1 MAEDSEAR
9 AESKDLLPQEKK
21 ELDKP
26 GKNEEEGKSEAGTDG
41 EVDEDE
47 EDEDD
52 DEDDEDDDDEPKLK
66 YARMTS
72 HLGPVYRNG
81 DATSTFLVAGDK
93 MYIGTHNGNIHVV
106 SLPSFQ
112 SVRVYHAHSAS
123 ISSVSISPLPPPLPT
138 AVPEAIAR
146 VAVQSQSGVRTPS
159 IASEASVT
167 PTRAARTPQPVPNI
181 PSNQIYI
188 ASSSIDGKVCV
199 ASLVDTKDVH
209 LRDFARPVQAVAL
222 SPDYKNDRTY
232 LSGGMAGNLVLTTG
246 ARPGSSTT
254 TTTGTYSATATG
266 LLGSLGLSA
275 NNGKDTVL
283 HYGEGP
289 ISTIK
294 WSLSGKY
301 VVWVNEMGI
310 KILRSHLH
318 LDPADTEGAWKRIA
332 HIDRP
337 EEGNW
342 GEMATVWKA
351 RAEWID
357 ESNLENDEE
366 RSDSAAESRLKQ
378 AFKTHNDMEK
388 LLVGWG
394 SKIWIVNVNPGGVG
408 KGKEAGER
416 TLGSADIV
424 KILRMD
430 CIVSGLSLYTPT
442 LLLVLAYIPAEDEDD
457 EEETQ
462 KGKEPASAMGHKSKG
477 STASSS
483 SEPRGGITRRRNALS
498 PELRILDL
506 VSSQEVDTDG
516 LSVSRYE
523 RLSSSDYHLGVLPA
537 ARTAQA
543 APTPR
548 GALEALSGM
557 GSGMWNATINATMNA
572 TALLSSAASIH
583 SGGSGG
589 DTASSKRVSTTG
601 SVRPGHRRVQSAH
614 PHMKPPGMKI
624 FIHSPYDCVLATKRD
639 LSDHLAWLLEHDE
652 NQKAWELV
660 DNHPE
665 VISSSVE
672 KLAEIGPGT
681 PERSQFDDFY
691 DESTS
696 AGDAAARV
704 IDSAVE
710 KEKRRIGELW
720 IQQLIDQGSWVEAG
734 KVCGKVLGTSSRW
747 EHWVWTFAGAKKF
760 DEITNFIPTQMKP
773 RLPTTIYDVV
783 LGHYIAHNRPRVK
796 ELLEVWSPDLLDVK
810 SVITALETQ
819 LDFGDIR
826 EDSVEDGEVG
836 RDWRIVM
843 ECLGK
848 LYVADGRPRD
858 ALKCYIKLHDADN
871 AMSLIKQY
879 HLIDAI
885 SDDIPTFILLRVSKE
900 QTRSASIEELQEAS
914 SEAISLLV
922 EEAQHGLL
930 SPEIVVEQLEDN
942 GLSLYLFFFL
952 KELWVGEGLEEH
964 PGGNKERLVA
974 ESRALVDSVADLTM
988 QLFASYDRALL
999 MDFLKSSTYY
1009 TFEKA
1014 TQECEERDY
1023 IPELVYLYSK
1033 TGQTK
1038 RALYLII
1045 DKLADVSQA
1054 IAFAKEQDDQDLWED
1069 LLDYSMD
1076 KPRFI
1081 RGLLE
1086 EVGTAINP
1094 ITLVRRIPEGLE
1106 IEGLRDGLS
1115 RMIKEHE
1122 IQHSISFGV
1131 AKVLRGEVTAAQD
1144 TLRAGQ
1150 RKAIRFDVV
1159 HKAVDHVD
1167 VEAADVPPTTT
1178 TATQPDLPEHTHE
1191 PPQPGHCVG
1200 CREPFTE
1207 NESETLVGFACGH
1220 VFHLSHLLSYKN
1232 PERPVTPPAV
1242 ELDENGEFVQTH
1254 SIGAK
1259 VTHAR
1264 LLRDQIRDG
1273 CPVCTV

>member
-1 MAEDSEAR
+1 MVEDSDSQ
-9 AESKDLLPQEKK
+9 AESKDLPPQDERGH
-21 ELDKP
+21 DKP
-26 GKNEEEGKSEAGTDG
+26 GDNDEVEDEDDTDADEDEEEED
-41 EVDEDE
+41 DDDE
-47 EDEDD
+47 EDED
-52 DEDDEDDDDEPKLK
+52 EEEDEPKLK
-66 YARMTS
+66 YAKMTGN
-72 HLGPVYRNG
+72 LGPVYRNG

-93 MYIGTHNGNIHVV
+93 MCIGTHNGNIHVI

-123 ISSVSISPLPPPLPT
+123 ISGVSISPFPPPLPT
-138 AVPEAIAR
+138 AVPDAVAR
-146 VAVQSQSGVRTPS
+146 VAGQAHGSQRTPS
-159 IASEASVT
+159 VASEAST
-167 PTRAARTPQPVPNI
+167 SARTARTPQPVLNI
-181 PSNQIYI
+181 PSNAIHI
-188 ASSSIDGKVCV
+188 ATSSIDGKVCV

-209 LRDFARPVQAVAL
+209 FRDFARPVQAVAL
-222 SPDYKNDRTY
+222 SPDYRNDRTY
-232 LSGGMAGNLVLTTG
+232 LSGGLAGNLVLTTG
-246 ARPGSSTT
+246 VRPGNSST

-301 VVWVNEMGI
+301 VVWINEMGI
-310 KILRSHLH
+310 KIMRSHLH
-318 LDPADTEGAWKRIA
+318 LESVDIEDAWKRIA

-337 EEGNW
+337 DEGNW
-342 GEMATVWKA
+342 EEMASVWKA

-357 ESNLENDEE
+357 ESNLQTDDEE
-366 RSDSAAESRLKQ
+366 PGDAATSSAAATKLKQ
-378 AFKTHNDMEK
+378 VFKNNNGVEK

-394 SKIWIVNVNPGGVG
+394 SKVWIINVHPGVIG
-408 KGKEAGER
+408 KGKNVGER
-416 TLGSADIV
+416 TLGSADII
-424 KILRMD
+424 KILRLD
-430 CIVSGLSLYTPT
+430 CVVSGLSLYTPT
-442 LLLVLAYIPAEDEDD
+442 LLLVLAYIPAEDED
-457 EEETQ
+457 EEEEEEEEKAT
-462 KGKEPASAMGHKSKG
+462 KSKESASAKGHKSKSSAA
-477 STASSS
+477 STTS
-483 SEPRGGITRRRNALS
+483 SEPRGGIIRRRNALS
-498 PELRILDL
+498 PELRLLDL

-516 LSVSRYE
+516 LTISRYE

-537 ARTAQA
+537 TRAVQA
-543 APTPR
+543 TPTPR

-557 GSGMWNATINATMNA
+557 GSGMWNATLSATINA
-572 TALLSSAASIH
+572 TALLSSTASVH
-583 SGGSGG
+583 SNGGGS
-589 DTASSKRVSTTG
+589 DTGSGRRVSTTG
-601 SVRPGHRRVQSAH
+601 SIRPGHHRVQSAH

-624 FIHSPYDCVLATKRD
+624 FIQSPYDCVLATKRD

-660 DNHPE
+660 HEHPE
-665 VISSSVE
+665 VISTSVE

-681 PERSQFDDFY
+681 PDRVQFGDDFY

-696 AGDAAARV
+696 AGDAAVQV

-720 IQQLIDQGSWVEAG
+720 IQQLIEEGNWVEAG
-734 KVCGKVLGTSSRW
+734 KVCGKVLGTSTRW
-747 EHWVWTFAGAKKF
+747 EHWVWTFAGANRF

-773 RLPTTIYDVV
+773 QLPSTIYDVV

-796 ELLEVWSPDLLDVK
+796 ELLENWSPDLLDIK
-810 SVITALETQ
+810 SITTALENQ
-819 LDFGDIR
+819 LKSRDFS

-843 ECLGK
+843 ESLGK
-848 LYVADGRPRD
+848 LYTADGRPRE
-858 ALKCYIKLHDADN
+858 ALKCYIQLHDADN
-871 AMSLIKQY
+871 AMNLIKQY

-885 SDDIPTFILLRVSKE
+885 ADDIPGFILLRVSKE
-900 QTRSASIEELQEAS
+900 QMRNAPIEELQEAA

-922 EEAQHGLL
+922 DEAQHGLL
-930 SPEIVVEQLEDN
+930 SPEVVVKQLEEHK
-942 GLSLYLFFFL
+942 LRLYLYFYL
-952 KELWVGEGLEEH
+952 KELWVGEGIEEL
-964 PGGNKERLVA
+964 GGVNKERLVA
-974 ESRALVDSVADLTM
+974 ESRALVDSVADLAM
-988 QLFASYDRALL
+988 QLFATYDRSLL

-1014 TQECEERDY
+1014 TQVCEEREY

-1045 DKLADVSQA
+1045 DKLGDVSQA
-1054 IAFAKEQDDQDLWED
+1054 ISFAKEQDDNDLWED
-1069 LLDYSMD
+1069 LLNYSMD

-1115 RMIKEHE
+1115 RMIKEYE

-1131 AKVLRGEVTAAQD
+1131 AKVLRGEVAAAQS

-1150 RKAIRFDVV
+1150 RKGIKFDVV
-1159 HKAVDHVD
+1159 QKTVDHID
-1167 VEAADVPPTTT
+1167 VETETHI
-1178 TATQPDLPEHTHE
+1178 PEHTHE

-1200 CREPFTE
+1200 CREPFTGSE
-1207 NESETLVGFACGH
+1207 NETLVGFACGH

-1232 PERPVTPPAV
+1232 PERPVTPPTV

-1254 SIGAK
+1254 SIGTK

-1264 LLRDQIRDG
+1264 ILRDQIRDG
-1273 CPVCTV
+1273 CPVCTP